1 MPGKQAKL
9 LSDSQITACLEAL
22 QTRRHPLRNITMLL
36 LSTKAGLRAGEIAGL
51 TWPMVSDSSGEIG
64 MLIAVENRIAKKG
77 SGRIIPMHPELRGAL
92 MQLRQLYTADDETVI
107 RSERG
112 GAMSASSVA
121 NWFSDLYRSL
131 GFAGC
136 SSHSGRRTFITKAA
150 RNIHR
155 AGGSIRDV
163 QELAGHRSLAMTQRY
178 IEGDTAAKRKLVAML

>member
-9 LSDSQITACLEAL
+9 LTDVQITACLKAL
-22 QTRRHPLRNITMLL
+22 QNRRHSVRNIAMLL

-51 TWPMVSDSSGEIG
+51 TWPMVSDSSGKIG
-64 MLIAVENRIAKKG
+64 KVIAVENRIAKKG
-77 SGRIIPMHPELRGAL
+77 SGRIIPMHAELRDVL
-92 MQLRQLYTADDETVI
+92 IQLRLLSEPLDNAVI

-112 GAMSASSVA
+112 CAMSASSVA

-178 IEGDTAAKRKLVAML
+178 IEGDTAAKRKLVALL